1 MPTSRRVF
9 GFFIILI
16 FPHAKRAT
24 PVIAAAREMSDPFAA
39 RPPRDPGYY
48 DGNEYDSLGE
58 TRGQK
63 THLFSVDIEGGSE
76 AYVPSDSQVR
86 RRETAPFVSSSAD
99 VSDVEDDNPTPP
111 MGGGG
116 AQGARR
122 VTRAGIES
130 FEYYPT
136 DSEAYRTWLMKQP
149 IYRNVDRWILFF
161 AVGLGVGL
169 MARVLYTGMDGLSD
183 LKFDTLRDLLNR
195 KQVFVAWL
203 FSTTYSGALVFLAS
217 YPVAYFAP
225 AAGGSGVPD
234 VMAYLNGINV
244 PKVFDLRTFIVKFT
258 STMCAVASG
267 LPVGPEGPMIHL
279 GATIAAGLSQ
289 GDTGALGFTT
299 PRWITDGAVSFRRFR
314 NDKDKRDFVT
324 AGAACGVA
332 TAFGAPI
339 GGLLFAYE
347 EVASHWSPALAVLTF
362 FACMTAMFTDKFLE
376 SAQRAF
382 AESEGS
388 FGTVTPEMSTVFQ
401 VNRNVSTHLLS
412 VFPAALVG
420 LLAGAFAAGFT
431 HLNLMC
437 IGLRKKYVGSNKM
450 RQVLEP
456 VLLVVLFSLIT
467 VVIPMWFPCTSS
479 GCVDS
484 RGAGG
489 AGYPPGPPS
498 PAPPPPGFFDESTGA
513 DVFCDGGSDHLHQ
526 IVEESIMTYTCASH
540 SDVNGTAKD
549 YNELAT
555 LLHVSGEDAIK
566 HLLTRGTHREFGYG
580 PLLVFLMLYAV
591 FATVVAGS
599 SLSSG
604 LFVPML
610 VMGSALGRLV
620 GLMLYDVAVGMGY
633 SEQSLASGG
642 LSTAWVDPG
651 VFALLGAGAF
661 MGGVTRLTV
670 SLAVIVME
678 MSGEIHFLLP
688 ILLGITVAKWTA
700 DALAPPLYH
709 ALLHVKHAPFLP
721 DDPPGAPGLHL
732 HDVSQIM
739 KKLPLTT
746 LRERESVS
754 NIRHAMKHTTHQGF
768 PVVRKADGADFF
780 VLAGSVSRE
789 HLRAVMKEVTGHAGT
804 LAGGTT
810 PLASGRN
817 TGALKRRI
825 AYEELDRMV
834 LTPAERAARGFENN
848 ATSPL
853 GVEMSS
859 MIGGTVSIT
868 QSAAV
873 NRETPDTTLDGLG
886 LVDLRPYMNRSAARV
901 PDTYSVARVYDMF
914 RTLGLRHLMVVDD
927 CNRVVGVVTRK
938 ELLDDWLDE
947 RLDHKGHNAAGF
959 REQFADRELQHNGA
973 HAL

>member
-1 MPTSRRVF
+1 
-9 GFFIILI
+9 
-16 FPHAKRAT
+16 
-24 PVIAAAREMSDPFAA
+24 MSSAS
-39 RPPRDPGYY
+39 GYY
-48 DGNEYDSLGE
+48 DGDAYDSPGE

-76 AYVPSDSQVR
+76 SYVPSDSQVR
-86 RRETAPFVSSSAD
+86 RRETAPFVSSSND
-99 VSDVEDDNPTPP
+99 VSDGDDDVADTPR
-111 MGGGG
+111 GGGG
-116 AQGARR
+116 RNGARR

-136 DSEAYRTWLMKQP
+136 DSEAYRAWLAKQP

-195 KQVFVAWL
+195 RQVFLAWV
-203 FSTTYSGALVFLAS
+203 FSTTYSGALVFLAA

-234 VMAYLNGINV
+234 VMAYLNGIDV
-244 PKVFDLRTFIVKFT
+244 PRVFHLRTFVVKFV

-279 GATIAAGLSQ
+279 GATLGAGLSQ

-299 PRWITDGAVSFRRFR
+299 PRWITDGVVSFRRFR

-362 FACMTAMFTDKFLE
+362 FACMTALFTDKFLE
-376 SAQRAF
+376 SGQRAI
-382 AESEGS
+382 AETTGS
-388 FGTVTPEMSTVFQ
+388 FGTVTPDMSTVFQ

-420 LLAGAFAAGFT
+420 VLAGAFAAGFT
-431 HLNLMC
+431 RLNLKATAARTRLV
-437 IGLRKKYVGSNKM
+437 GDDKRKK
-450 RQVLEP
+450 VLEP

-467 VVIPMWFPCTSS
+467 VVVPMWFPCTPS
-479 GCVDS
+479 GCVDT
-484 RGAGG
+484 RGAG
-489 AGYPPGPPS
+489 AGYPPGPPA
-498 PAPPPPGFFDESTGA
+498 PAPPPPGFFDESPAA

-540 SDVNGTAKD
+540 GDVNGTAGGGQD

-580 PLLVFLMLYAV
+580 PLIVFLLLYSA

-633 SEQSLASGG
+633 SEAALASGG

-721 DDPPGAPGLHL
+721 DDPHGAPGLHL
-732 HDVSQIM
+732 HDVSAIM
-739 KKLPLTT
+739 KRLPLTT

-754 NIRHAMKHTTHQGF
+754 AIRHALKHTAHQGF
-768 PVVRKADGADFF
+768 PVLRRADGAPYD

-789 HLRAVMKEVTGHAGT
+789 HLRALLREITGAF
-804 LAGGTT
+804 AGGEDGGGEAMGQE
-810 PLASGRN
+810 PRGER
-817 TGALKRRI
+817 TGALKRRV

-834 LTPAERAARGFENN
+834 LTPAERRARGFE
-848 ATSPL
+848 TSL
-853 GVEMSS
+853 SGAAGGALRGVEMSS
-859 MIGGTVSIT
+859 LAPLAGSG
-868 QSAAV
+868 SASHSAPLG
-873 NRETPDTTLDGLG
+873 RETASDAELDSLG

-914 RTLGLRHLMVVDD
+914 RTLGLRHLCVVDD
-927 CNRVVGVVTRK
+927 CNRVVGMVTRK
-938 ELLDDWLDE
+938 ELLDDWLEE
-947 RLDHKGHNAAGF
+947 RLDHKGHDAAGF
-959 REQFADRELQHNGA
+959 RENPQARAFAQTNGA

>member
-1 MPTSRRVF
+1 
-9 GFFIILI
+9 
-16 FPHAKRAT
+16 
-24 PVIAAAREMSDPFAA
+24 
-39 RPPRDPGYY
+39 
-48 DGNEYDSLGE
+48 
-58 TRGQK
+58 
-63 THLFSVDIEGGSE
+63 
-76 AYVPSDSQVR
+76 
-86 RRETAPFVSSSAD
+86 
-99 VSDVEDDNPTPP
+99 
-111 MGGGG
+111 
-116 AQGARR
+116 
-122 VTRAGIES
+122 
-130 FEYYPT
+130 
-136 DSEAYRTWLMKQP
+136 
-149 IYRNVDRWILFF
+149 
-161 AVGLGVGL
+161 
-169 MARVLYTGMDGLSD
+169 
-183 LKFDTLRDLLNR
+183 
-195 KQVFVAWL
+195 
-203 FSTTYSGALVFLAS
+203 
-217 YPVAYFAP
+217 
-225 AAGGSGVPD
+225 
-234 VMAYLNGINV
+234 
-244 PKVFDLRTFIVKFT
+244 
-258 STMCAVASG
+258 
-267 LPVGPEGPMIHL
+267 MIHL

-299 PRWITDGAVSFRRFR
+299 PRWITDGVVSFRRFR

-362 FACMTAMFTDKFLE
+362 FACMTALFTDKFLE
-376 SAQRAF
+376 SAQQAI
-382 AESEGS
+382 AETTGS
-388 FGTVTPEMSTVFQ
+388 FGTVTPDMSTVFQ

-420 LLAGAFAAGFT
+420 VLTGAFAAGFT
-431 HLNLMC
+431 HLNLKATS
-437 IGLRKKYVGSNKM
+437 LRARLVGDNKM
-450 RQVLEP
+450 KKVLEP

-467 VVIPMWFPCTSS
+467 VVVPMWFPCTPS
-479 GCVDS
+479 GCVDT
-484 RGAGG
+484 RGAG
-489 AGYPPGPPS
+489 AGYPPGPPA
-498 PAPPPPGFFDESTGA
+498 PAPPPPGFFDESPAA
-513 DVFCDGGSDHLHQ
+513 DVFCDSGSDHLHQ

-540 SDVNGTAKD
+540 VDVNGTSGGGRD

-580 PLLVFLMLYAV
+580 PLIVFLLLYSA

-633 SEQSLASGG
+633 SEASLASGG

-721 DDPPGAPGLHL
+721 DDPHGAPGLHL
-732 HDVSQIM
+732 HDVSAIM

-754 NIRHAMKHTTHQGF
+754 AIRHAMKHTTHQGF
-768 PVVRKADGADFF
+768 PVVRRADGAPYD

-789 HLRAVMKEVTGHAGT
+789 HLRALLREITSAAGHEDDRQDVGAGQ
-804 LAGGTT
+804 
-810 PLASGRN
+810 R
-817 TGALKRRI
+817 TGALKRRV

-834 LTPAERAARGFENN
+834 LTPAERHARGFETSAN
-848 ATSPL
+848 AARASRSSI
-853 GVEMSS
+853 EMSS
-859 MIGGTVSIT
+859 LGG
-868 QSAAV
+868 AGPGGALG
-873 NRETPDTTLDGLG
+873 RETLSDAELDSLG

-914 RTLGLRHLMVVDD
+914 RTLGLRHLCVVDD
-927 CNRVVGVVTRK
+927 CNRVVGMVTRK
-938 ELLDDWLDE
+938 ELLDDWLEE

-959 REQFADRELQHNGA
+959 REHPHDAFAQTNGA